1 MSIKIELPRDEF
13 RELVKYCQLNKL
25 DINELSKKCF
35 EQGLRIEKYGLLNSR
50 SEVIEKE
57 IIKEVE
63 VIKEVPKIEYVEIVK
78 EVPKIE
84 YVEVIKEVPKI
95 EYVEI
100 VKEIPKIEYV
110 EVIKEVPSPP
120 VEVIQYIDKEVIKEV
135 FIEKDVSNFDNFY
148 DKNYVDE
155 LKQKILELENK
166 PSEVKE
172 IPVEV
177 IKEVVIEKEIP
188 VEVIK
193 EVIVEKEVVIE
204 KDIGNVKS
212 KMESLQNTLLK
223 LKEDNIRK
231 EKELQENKKLIEELK
246 KLTEDKKAVY
256 LRGSDLNKLY

>member
-84 YVEVIKEVPKI
+84 YVE
-95 EYVEI
+95 I

-110 EVIKEVPSPP
+110 EVVKEVPSPP
-120 VEVIQYIDKEVIKEV
+120 VEVIQYVDKEVIKEV
-135 FIEKDVSNFDNFY
+135 FIEKDVSNSDNFY

-166 PSEVKE
+166 PPEIREV
-172 IPVEV
+172 PVEV
-177 IKEVVIEKEIP
+177 VKEVVIEKEIP

-193 EVIVEKEVVIE
+193 EIIVEKEVVIE

-223 LKEDNIRK
+223 LKEENIRK
-231 EKELQENKKLIEELK
+231 EKELEENKKLIEELK

>member
-63 VIKEVPKIEYVEIVK
+63 VIK

>member
-78 EVPKIE
+78 E
-84 YVEVIKEVPKI
+84 
-95 EYVEI
+95 
-100 VKEIPKIEYV
+100 IPKIEYV
-110 EVIKEVPSPP
+110 EVVKEVPSPP
-120 VEVIQYIDKEVIKEV
+120 VEVIQYVDKEVIKEV
-135 FIEKDVSNFDNFY
+135 FIEKDVSNSDNFY

-166 PSEVKE
+166 PPEIREV
-172 IPVEV
+172 PVEV
-177 IKEVVIEKEIP
+177 VKEVVIEKEIP

-193 EVIVEKEVVIE
+193 EIIVEKEVVIE

-223 LKEDNIRK
+223 LKEENIRK
-231 EKELQENKKLIEELK
+231 EKELEENKKLIEELK